1 MDKMLLVGATG
12 MVGRAVRTSAGDAP
26 LTLLARRAMDDLP
39 AHQNVIVAEGGDWPA
54 AIGKLRPIVIFNAL
68 GTTIKQAG
76 SQAAFRAVDH
86 DLVLAVAGAAKAA
99 GARHFISVSSV
110 GASAK
115 SSNFYL
121 RTKGEVEAALRAL
134 DFERLDIVRPGL
146 LTGERG
152 GPFRPGEAIAM
163 VLAPFTDLMLH
174 GGARRYR
181 SVAGATVAQ
190 AMLALA
196 SGGGAGVHVHEH
208 DAIIDLASEG

>member
-1 MDKMLLVGATG
+1 
-12 MVGRAVRTSAGDAP
+12 MVGGAVRAAAGDAT
-26 LTLLARRAMDDLP
+26 LTLLARRAIDDLP
-39 AHQNVIVAEGGDWPA
+39 AHQNVIVAESGDWPA
-54 AIGKLRPIVIFNAL
+54 AIGTLGPAIVMNAL
-68 GTTIKQAG
+68 GTTIRQAG
-76 SQAAFRAVDH
+76 SQAAFRAVDY
-86 DLVLAVAGAAKAA
+86 DMVLAVAEAAKAA

-134 DFERLDIVRPGL
+134 NFERLDILRPGL

-163 VLAPFTDLMLH
+163 MLAPVTDLMLH

-181 SVAGATVAQ
+181 SVAGAAVAQ

-196 SGGGAGVHVHEH
+196 RNAGSGEHVHEH
-208 DAIIDLASEG
+208 DAIILLASRG